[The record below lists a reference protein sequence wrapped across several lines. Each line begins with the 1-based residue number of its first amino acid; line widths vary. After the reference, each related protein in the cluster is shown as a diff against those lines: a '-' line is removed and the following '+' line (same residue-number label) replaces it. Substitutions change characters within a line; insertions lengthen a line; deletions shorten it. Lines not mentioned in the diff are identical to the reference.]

1 MAFDNQLFALCHGL
15 RRWSLEFLRDQYRH
29 CKTIMLLNEAT
40 ALLDKAG
47 IPSAADPGIVIGSD
61 APFDEPIAGFVD
73 ALSKHRHYER
83 ETDPPTV

>member
-1 MAFDNQLFALCHGL
+1 MAFDNQLFALRQGL

-47 IPSAADPGIVIGSD
+47 IPSATDPGIVIGSD
-61 APFDEPIAGFVD
+61 APFDELIVGFVD
-73 ALSKHRHYER
+73 ALSKHPHYER